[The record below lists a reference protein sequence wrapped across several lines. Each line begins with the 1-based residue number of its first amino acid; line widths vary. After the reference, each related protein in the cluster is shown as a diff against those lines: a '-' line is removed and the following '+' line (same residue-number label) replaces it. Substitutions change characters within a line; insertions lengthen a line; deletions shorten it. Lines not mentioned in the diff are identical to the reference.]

1 MMPLDPPTR
10 HRCLLDPSCAPPDH
24 GDGGNRILLRIPGR
38 PDLEQAPRS
47 FSAIAPDSR
56 ARGAGRGLSEIL
68 AAHATTVTHERVSLG
83 DMADCLGRKSICVW
97 LLVLALPMAFPI
109 QVPGISILF
118 GVPLM
123 LVSAQLM
130 LGYRRAWLPRLL
142 ARRSIARSDYVAIV
156 ARLQPTLRRLE
167 RLVRPRVSSLTNG
180 WARFPIGL
188 ICLVL
193 AAIITLPVPLG
204 HVVPGT
210 AICLLALGLMEG
222 DGLVVGLGLVASA
235 LALAVVTLASAGV
248 ADLTQH
254 WFMG

>member
-1 MMPLDPPTR
+1 LTVITPDPKT
-10 HRCLLDPSCAPPDH
+10 L
-24 GDGGNRILLRIPGR
+24 
-38 PDLEQAPRS
+38 
-47 FSAIAPDSR
+47 
-56 ARGAGRGLSEIL
+56 GAGQGLSEL
-68 AAHATTVTHERVSLG
+68 LEAHAAAVTNERVSFG
-83 DMADCLGRKSICVW
+83 DIADCLGRKSICVW

-109 QVPGISILF
+109 QVPGISVLF

-123 LVSAQLM
+123 FVSAQLM

-142 ARRSIARSDYVAIV
+142 ARRSITRSDYLAMV
-156 ARLQPTLRRLE
+156 ARMQPTLRRLE
-167 RLVRPRVSSLTNG
+167 RLVCPRATWLANG
-180 WARFPIGL
+180 WARVPIGL

-204 HVVPGT
+204 HVVPGI

-235 LALAVVTLASAGV
+235 LALALVTWASAGV

>member
-1 MMPLDPPTR
+1 L
-10 HRCLLDPSCAPPDH
+10 
-24 GDGGNRILLRIPGR
+24 
-38 PDLEQAPRS
+38 
-47 FSAIAPDSR
+47 SATAPDPKTQ
-56 ARGAGRGLSEIL
+56 GAARGLSELL
-68 AAHATTVTHERVSLG
+68 AAHAATVTHERVSFG
-83 DMADCLGRKSICVW
+83 DIADCLGRKSICVW

-109 QVPGISILF
+109 QVPGISVLF

-142 ARRSIARSDYVAIV
+142 ARRSIARSDYVVMV
-156 ARLQPTLRRLE
+156 ARMQPTIRRLE
-167 RLVRPRVSSLTNG
+167 RLVRPRAAWLANG
-180 WARFPIGL
+180 WTRVPIGL

-235 LALAVVTLASAGV
+235 LALALVTWASAGV
-248 ADLTQH
+248 ADLTRH

>member
-1 MMPLDPPTR
+1 LTVIPTKTQ
-10 HRCLLDPSCAPPDH
+10 CAGP
-24 GDGGNRILLRIPGR
+24 
-38 PDLEQAPRS
+38 
-47 FSAIAPDSR
+47 
-56 ARGAGRGLSEIL
+56 GLSELL
-68 AAHATTVTHERVSLG
+68 AAHAAAVTNERVSLG
-83 DMADCLGRKSICVW
+83 DIVDCLGRKSICVW

-109 QVPGISILF
+109 QVPGLSVLF
-118 GVPLM
+118 GIPLM
-123 LVSAQLM
+123 LISAQLM

-142 ARRSIARSDYVAIV
+142 ARRSITRSDYQAMVG
-156 ARLQPTLRRLE
+156 RMQPTIRRLE
-167 RLVRPRVSSLTNG
+167 RLVRPRAAWLANG
-180 WARFPIGL
+180 WARVPVGL

-235 LALAVVTLASAGV
+235 LALALVTWASAGV
-248 ADLTQH
+248 VDLTRH